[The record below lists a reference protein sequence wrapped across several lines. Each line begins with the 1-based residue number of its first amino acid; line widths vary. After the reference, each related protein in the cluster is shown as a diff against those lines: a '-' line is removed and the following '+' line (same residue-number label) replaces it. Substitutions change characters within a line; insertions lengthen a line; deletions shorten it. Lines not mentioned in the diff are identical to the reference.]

1 VAARRAA
8 LLGLL
13 LLCLSGCA
21 PGTPAPPD
29 GPAPTSARGGIA
41 SRSSQGGRGGA
52 ALTSWTGEEAIA
64 ALRRRL
70 ATRGFAREVT
80 AGPMVALWADEA
92 PPSRL
97 RGEPAVPPV
106 ARRSGPGTWLV
117 VTEAGSWWVWELDD
131 LGPVPLPGTLLD

>member
-1 VAARRAA
+1 

-29 GPAPTSARGGIA
+29 GPAPTSAR
-41 SRSSQGGRGGA
+41 GGRGGA

-117 VTEAGSWWVWELDD
+117 VTEAGSWWVWEVDD